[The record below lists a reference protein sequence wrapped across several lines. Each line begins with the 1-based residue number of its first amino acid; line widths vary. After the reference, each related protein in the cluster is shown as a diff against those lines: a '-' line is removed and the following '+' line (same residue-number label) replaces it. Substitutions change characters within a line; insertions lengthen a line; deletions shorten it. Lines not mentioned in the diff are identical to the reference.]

1 MARSLN
7 VPKSSNPCGYKDL
20 TVIFD
25 VEGKCNRPL
34 SGFLALKFHI
44 NSLIFQGIY
53 AKRTTMPIIKRP
65 LEKAALSK
73 LMTIF
78 PVVAILGPRQCGKTT
93 LARTIG
99 ADHYFDLENQRDVA
113 RLDQPQ
119 IALEDLTGLIVIDE
133 IQRVPDLFPLLRYL
147 IDQHKKRKFI
157 ILGSASR
164 DLIRQSSES
173 LAGRIAYHYLG
184 GFRLGDI
191 DQSKTRSLWLRG
203 GLPLSFLAKSDEE
216 SHLWRSQYITTF
228 LERDIPQLGINI
240 PAHTLRRFWTMLSH
254 YHGQILNYAELG
266 RSFGISDMTV
276 RKYCEI
282 LEGTFMI
289 RILQPWYV
297 NIGKR
302 LVKRP
307 KFYFRD
313 SGLYHSLSYI
323 ETQKQLQTWPKLGAS
338 WEGFAL
344 DCVCRKLKK
353 QDNELFFWHAHG
365 GAELDL
371 FWQNRGKNWGVEF
384 KYEDA
389 PRMTKSMQTIM
400 EDLQLSKL
408 WVVYPGNQKYQ
419 LEKNITVLPLAM
431 LETETM

>member
-1 MARSLN
+1 M
-7 VPKSSNPCGYKDL
+7 
-20 TVIFD
+20 
-25 VEGKCNRPL
+25 E
-34 SGFLALKFHI
+34 
-44 NSLIFQGIY
+44 
-53 AKRTTMPIIKRP
+53 IIKRQQDQ
-65 LEKAALSK
+65 AALSK
-73 LMTIF
+73 LMAIF

-93 LARTIG
+93 LAKTIG
-99 ADHYFDLENQRDVA
+99 ADHYFDLENPRDAA

-119 IALEDLTGLIVIDE
+119 LALEDLSGVIIIDE
-133 IQRVPDLFPLLRYL
+133 IQRIPDLFPLLRYL
-147 IDQHKKRKFI
+147 VDQNKKRKFI

-184 GFRLGDI
+184 GFRLSDI
-191 DQSKTRSLWLRG
+191 DETKIKMLWLRG
-203 GLPLSFLAKSDEE
+203 GLPLSFLARTDEE
-216 SHLWRSQYITTF
+216 SHVWRNQYVTTF

-240 PAHTLRRFWTMLSH
+240 PARTLRRFWTMLSH

-266 RSFGISDMTV
+266 RSFGVSDMTV
-276 RKYCEI
+276 RKYCDI

-289 RILQPWYV
+289 RILQPWHV

-307 KFYFRD
+307 KFYLCD
-313 SGLYHSLSYI
+313 SGLYHSLSSI

-344 DCVCRKLKK
+344 DCVCRMLEK
-353 QDNELFFWHAHG
+353 QDNELYFWNTHA

-389 PRMTKSMQTIM
+389 PRLTRSMQTAM
-400 EDLQLSKL
+400 DDLQLSKL
-408 WVVYPGNQKYQ
+408 WIVYPGKQKYQ
-419 LEKNITVLPLAM
+419 LSKNISALPLDL
-431 LETETM
+431 LETDLL